1 MLLLLLILATGDTS
15 FHSLSLGFIL
25 ALHLIYSVGQKWP
38 WSCSICTA
46 GCSHLSFRWGTTR
59 GHREWGCLLGT
70 LKVNLS
76 FKMLKIY
83 YQQKVFFRETLHLL
97 SLCTAWKDDKW
108 KTSLRCRGQTDTINP
123 RMLKSF
129 VSCQVSKESPLS
141 THTILLLF
149 PLPKWEASFESSKS
163 TQEMDSRGKGKE
175 RAQGVIQ
182 CNCGLKQQCGW
193 GPCIHRFQNL
203 RQGFA
208 PLCCDFRL
216 LKDRSALFP
225 KVRDASEWP
234 AKPSTIQD
242 SETSKGQFTGP
253 SGYW

>member
-1 MLLLLLILATGDTS
+1 MLLPLLILATGDTT

-25 ALHLIYSVGQKWP
+25 TLHLIYSVGQKWP

-97 SLCTAWKDDKW
+97 SLCIAWKDDKW
-108 KTSLRCRGQTDTINP
+108 KTNLRCRGQTDTINP

-163 TQEMDSRGKGKE
+163 TQEIKEWIAEARGRRE
-175 RAQGVIQ
+175 PR
-182 CNCGLKQQCGW
+182 GL
-193 GPCIHRFQNL
+193 F
-203 RQGFA
+203 
-208 PLCCDFRL
+208 
-216 LKDRSALFP
+216 
-225 KVRDASEWP
+225 
-234 AKPSTIQD
+234 
-242 SETSKGQFTGP
+242 SETVDWNSNMAKVHVFTDFNTWDRDLHHFVVILGC
-253 SGYW
+253 